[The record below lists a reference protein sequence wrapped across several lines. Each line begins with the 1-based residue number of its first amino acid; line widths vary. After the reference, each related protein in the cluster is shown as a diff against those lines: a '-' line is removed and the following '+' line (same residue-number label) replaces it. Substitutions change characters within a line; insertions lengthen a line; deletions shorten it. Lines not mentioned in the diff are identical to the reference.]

1 MLNSTVDRSSTCER
15 SVDEKRTHLPGSVG
29 ISTEK
34 HRSSEISSFKSL
46 LFANHLRSKA
56 LCGALLFCPAT
67 RSAALRSS
75 LSFSLEL
82 LFDSVEMKERENSVW
97 IPSNNSVLLLDCRRA
112 ASSIPSNERCI
123 GTQTYFTRNGS
134 ADLSHSLARRRKQ
147 VGPVV
152 FRVCSRRRWSN
163 PNRTIAVRFSDAWID
178 FRRRITARYVDA
190 LLKIISLPTNISPN
204 AINGLPTTNPFAI
217 PAGRHGIDTQTRAT
231 GRATSYCQVFIRR

>member
-1 MLNSTVDRSSTCER
+1 MRNERTCLAQLASPLKNIVR
-15 SVDEKRTHLPGSVG
+15 AR
-29 ISTEK
+29 
-34 HRSSEISSFKSL
+34 F
-46 LFANHLRSKA
+46 LRSRVFSLPITYDQKHFA
-56 LCGALLFCPAT
+56 GHYCSVQQRDRVPCEA
-67 RSAALRSS
+67 

-217 PAGRHGIDTQTRAT
+217 PAGRHGIDIRTRAT
-231 GRATSYCQVFIRR
+231 DRATSYCQVFIRR